1 MRYEILYQPEFSVA
15 KVMLEDRETIRA
27 ESGAMMSMSAN
38 IELESKGAGGL
49 GKMIGRMVAGES
61 MFQTTFRAQGGPG
74 EVILAP
80 SLPGD
85 IKVVDLSSQGLMVMS
100 GAYLA
105 GSETIQHETK
115 ASLKGLVGAEGL
127 FLMRMFGQGFIMI
140 SSFGAIHAIELQPGQ
155 PYIVDTGHLVAF
167 TEGMGYN
174 IKKAAKGIFSTIAS
188 GEGLVAEMVG
198 PGIVYTQTRTPA
210 ALAALMPSRG

>member
-1 MRYEILYQPEFSVA
+1 
-15 KVMLEDRETIRA
+15 MLEAGEEIRA
-27 ESGAMMSMSAN
+27 EAGAMMSMSAN

-49 GKMIGRMVAGES
+49 GKMLGRMVAGES
-61 MFQTTFRAQGGPG
+61 MFQTTFRASNGPG

-80 SLPGD
+80 GLPGD
-85 IKVVDLSSQGLMVMS
+85 IKVVDITNHPLIVMS

-105 GSETIQHETK
+105 GSTTIQHETK
-115 ASLKGLVGAEGL
+115 ASMKGLIGGEGL
-127 FLMRMFGQGFIMI
+127 FLMRMFGQGTLML

-167 TEGMGYN
+167 TDGMGYN
-174 IKKAAKGIFSTIAS
+174 IKKAAKGIFSSIAS
-188 GEGLVAEMVG
+188 GEGLVAEMTG

-210 ALAALMPSRG
+210 ALIALMPARG